1 MRAIALTAAFAAALG
16 LAACQEAAEAPDPAA
31 EPTAEQETA
40 ASGVILS
47 GDGLGVGAE
56 TVALGAS
63 REDAT
68 AALTRALGAP
78 PSETGAYGE
87 CGGGA
92 TDWVEWQGLTL
103 LFSGDEL
110 VGWES
115 QSPDLATAER
125 IHAGS
130 TIDELRAAYP
140 DVEIQETTV
149 GWAFI
154 MGDLYGHLDDAQ
166 TRVERIRLGVNCD
179 AH

>member
-1 MRAIALTAAFAAALG
+1 MRTIVLTAAFAAALG
-16 LAACQEAAEAPDPAA
+16 LSACQEATDGPEAADPTTEQEAPA
-31 EPTAEQETA
+31 T
-40 ASGVILS
+40 GVILS

-63 REDAT
+63 RDAAT
-68 AALTRALGAP
+68 AAITRGLGAA
-78 PSETGAYGE
+78 PSETGSYGE

-92 TDWVEWQGLTL
+92 TDWAEWNGLTL

-115 QSPDLATAER
+115 QSPDLATVEGV
-125 IHAGS
+125 HAGS
-130 TIDELRAAYP
+130 TIQELRAAYP

-154 MGDLYGHLDDAQ
+154 VGDLYGHLDDAQ